1 MPTLNQKYFDYAH
14 KRWTSA
20 IACIIKLS
28 LKFHS
33 MFFKSTSVCLIHSL
47 HDIDF
52 KKNDA
57 WYMYL
62 LYLLLDS
69 YGTFLIYPAAAT
81 GMKWVEVKMKELG
94 VTSHPNYKISFMLDS
109 LAMISVHTPKY
120 GVIEVKIKIKLFV
133 KSKALGQVK
142 KHN

>member
-1 MPTLNQKYFDYAH
+1 MCK
-14 KRWTSA
+14 
-20 IACIIKLS
+20 IK
-28 LKFHS
+28 
-33 MFFKSTSVCLIHSL
+33 
-47 HDIDF
+47 DIDF

-57 WYMYL
+57 RYMYL

-120 GVIEVKIKIKLFV
+120 GVIEVKIKNQIICKIKSFGP
-133 KSKALGQVK
+133 S
-142 KHN
+142 

>member
-1 MPTLNQKYFDYAH
+1 MCK
-14 KRWTSA
+14 
-20 IACIIKLS
+20 IK
-28 LKFHS
+28 
-33 MFFKSTSVCLIHSL
+33 
-47 HDIDF
+47 DIDF

-69 YGTFLIYPAAAT
+69 YDTFLIYPAAAT